1 MDLDQAR
8 LVGSRPP
15 GGGGRGREDRGVEA
29 NARLTAS
36 TAAVLFVLLAA
47 EGVTILSVHSLLR
60 PHVFVGALLI
70 PPVLLKTA
78 TTTWRFAR
86 YYLGSPSYRRKGP
99 PPWIL
104 RVLGPAV
111 VALTL
116 TVLGTGVALLY
127 AGSSWHGRLLTA
139 HKASFILWFG
149 AMAVHVIGHLPETV
163 RRAGRDWGGRA
174 RLAGANLRRGTL
186 VASVGAGLLAGA
198 VLLGKVSAY
207 LASTSAFRFKG

>member
-1 MDLDQAR
+1 MDPDQAR
-8 LVGSRPP
+8 LVGRRPP
-15 GGGGRGREDRGVEA
+15 GGGTRGRGDRGVEA

-36 TAAVLFVLLAA
+36 TAAVLLVLLAA
-47 EGVTILSVHSLLR
+47 EGVTILSTHSLLR
-60 PHVFVGALLI
+60 PHVFIGAVLI

-78 TTTWRFAR
+78 TTMWRFGR
-86 YYLGSPSYRRKGP
+86 YYLGSPAYRRKGP

-111 VALTL
+111 VVLTA

-149 AMAVHVIGHLPETV
+149 AMTVHVLGHIPATV
-163 RRAGRDWGGRA
+163 RRAGRDWGGRV
-174 RLAGANLRRGTL
+174 RLAGANLRRATL
-186 VASVGAGLLAGA
+186 VASVGAGLLLGA
-198 VLLGKVSAY
+198 VLLGQVAAY
-207 LASTSAFRFKG
+207 LASTSAFGLKG